1 MVLFYGEFVVF
12 NGLTNYSRRKD
23 EWEFRWPVAFES
35 EMAMIM
41 IMSESDHEYL
51 FIYFHCYLL

>member
-41 IMSESDHEYL
+41 SESDHEYL